1 MAEMLGVDG
10 EQMRK
15 WLCNR
20 KITTANEVLV
30 KPLTKK
36 EVSVT
41 SINRF
46 VDLLTCRESGLLI
59 RSVVMLTVDAW

>member
-36 EVSVT
+36 EVSLRRQF
-41 SINRF
+41 IDF
-46 VDLLTCRESGLLI
+46 FI
-59 RSVVMLTVDAW
+59 Y

>member
-36 EVSVT
+36 EVSAKL
-41 SINRF
+41 IIRF
-46 VDLLTCRESGLLI
+46 VDLLTCQESGPPI
-59 RSVVMLTVDAW
+59 ESEMLTFDAF